1 MNIFY
6 HMAVNNR
13 VIALEMAVLG
23 VCHSSKDAR
32 DWMQLRSNGS
42 PQCVETINSS
52 DGETLIDD
60 K

>member
-32 DWMQLRSNGS
+32 DWM
-42 PQCVETINSS
+42 
-52 DGETLIDD
+52 
-60 K
+60 